1 MQHLRDGS
9 QTVFDGVIGPV
20 SLTVGAVTVAA
31 TAYYLA
37 TRPKPILPP
46 VNLKNQSVLLEDGSR
61 GSWLNRDG
69 ELFEFM
75 FEDVKTLHEGFKRG
89 LKVSNNGPCLGS
101 RTGPNKTYE
110 WLSYQEVY
118 NRAQAFGSGLILE
131 GQKPNSGTFIG
142 IYSANRAEWTIT
154 EQACSMF
161 SMATV
166 ALYDTLGSDA
176 CSYIINQTEMQ
187 LVVVDKPDKAQLLL
201 DNISTI
207 PSLKV
212 LVLLEPA
219 SSKNQET
226 AKNHNIKLVQF
237 ADLLEKGKKNLRD
250 PVPPKSDDL
259 AMICYTSGTTGE
271 PKGVMLTHRN
281 VISNM
286 SAVAFHVEKCI
297 SVLSTDVHLSY
308 LPLAHMF
315 ERGMQALLFMY
326 GARIG
331 FSQGD
336 IRLLTDDLQALKPT
350 VFPTVPR
357 LLNRMYDKVYAGV
370 KGSSLKSMLLN
381 WALAAKEREIKRAII
396 RKDSIW
402 DKIVFG
408 KIQKMLGGNI
418 RCVIIGSAPL
428 EDRVLSFCRCA
439 FGCLILEGYGQT
451 EATAGITFSVP
462 GDSATGQVG
471 APLPGCMVKLVDVP
485 EMDYYAKDDKGEI
498 CAKGPG
504 VFLGY
509 YKNPEKTEEALD
521 SDGWLHTGDI
531 GMWLPGGTLKIIDR
545 KKNIFKLAQG
555 EYIAAEKIENTY
567 MRSQFV
573 AQCFVEGD
581 SLQPYIMGVI
591 VPDEEVLFKWA
602 GEKGLTKDFRQL
614 CASEKVKSMILADI
628 LQTGKTAKLKGFEQ
642 VKDIILHPEL
652 FSVENGL
659 LTPTFK
665 NKRPQLRT
673 TFKSEIATLYKLHGS
688 S

>member
-1 MQHLRDGS
+1 MQHFRDGN
-9 QTVFDGVIGPV
+9 QTVLDGLIGPAC
-20 SLTVGAVTVAA
+20 LTVGAVTVA
-31 TAYYLA
+31 TTVYYLA
-37 TRPKPILPP
+37 TRPKPMLPP
-46 VNLKNQSVLLEDGSR
+46 VDLRNQSVLLEDGSR
-61 GSWLNRDG
+61 GSWFNKDG
-69 ELFEFM
+69 KLYELM
-75 FEDVKTLHEGFKRG
+75 FEDARTLHEGFKRG

-101 RTGPNKTYE
+101 RTGSSKEYK

-118 NRAQAFGSGLILE
+118 DRAQAVGSGLILE
-131 GQKPNSGTFIG
+131 GQMPRNNTFIG
-142 IYSANRAEWTIT
+142 IYSVNRAEWTIT

-161 SMATV
+161 SMVTV
-166 ALYDTLGSDA
+166 ALYDTLGPDA

-187 LVVVDKPDKAQLLL
+187 LVVVDKPEKAQILL

-207 PSLKV
+207 PSLKI
-212 LVLLEPA
+212 LVLLDPA

-226 AKNHNIKLVQF
+226 AKKHNIKLVQF
-237 ADLLEKGKKNLRD
+237 ADLMEEGKKNFRD
-250 PVPPKSDDL
+250 PIPPKPDDL
-259 AMICYTSGTTGE
+259 AMICYTSGTTGD
-271 PKGVMLTHRN
+271 PKGVMLTHMN
-281 VISNM
+281 IISNM
-286 SAVAFHVEKCI
+286 SGVALHVEPCI
-297 SVLSTDVHLSY
+297 KLLSTDVHLSY

-315 ERGMQALLFMY
+315 ERGMQVLLFMH
-326 GARIG
+326 GAKIG

-336 IRLLTDDLQALKPT
+336 IKFLTDDLQTLKPT
-350 VFPTVPR
+350 IFPTVPR
-357 LLNRMYDKVYAGV
+357 LLNRIYDKVLAGV

-381 WALAAKEREIKRAII
+381 WAMASKEREIKQGII
-396 RKDSIW
+396 RKDSFW

-418 RCVIIGSAPL
+418 RCVITGSAPL

-439 FGCLILEGYGQT
+439 FGCLVLEGYGQT

-462 GDSATGQVG
+462 GDAATGQVG
-471 APLPGCMVKLVDVP
+471 PPLPCTFVKLVDVP
-485 EMDYYAKDDKGEI
+485 EMDYYEKDNKGEV
-498 CAKGPG
+498 CARGPSI
-504 VFLGY
+504 FLGY
-509 YKNPEKTEEALD
+509 YKNQEKTQEVLD

-531 GMWLPGGTLKIIDR
+531 GMWLPNGTLKIIDR

-567 MRSQFV
+567 MRSLFV

-581 SLQPYIMGVI
+581 SLQPCIMGVI
-591 VPDEEVLFKWA
+591 VPDEEVLLKWA
-602 GEKGLTKDFRQL
+602 GENRLTKDFRQL
-614 CASEKVKSMILADI
+614 CASENVKSMILADI

-673 TFKSEIATLYKLHGS
+673 TFKSQIENLYKAHGS